1 MYLDYYIFK
10 HAEHENES
18 FKSITQKT
26 KKLSSLFYFLSF
38 FKLIEFTESHDLCSL
53 QYFTKTQDSLPL

>member
-1 MYLDYYIFK
+1 MCIDYYIFK

-26 KKLSSLFYFLSF
+26 KKLWTLFYFFRHFS
-38 FKLIEFTESHDLCSL
+38 
-53 QYFTKTQDSLPL
+53 KTY

>member
-1 MYLDYYIFK
+1 MYIDYYIFK

-26 KKLSSLFYFLSF
+26 KKIMNFILFFCHF
-38 FKLIEFTESHDLCSL
+38 
-53 QYFTKTQDSLPL
+53 